1 MIPCDMCSFTSVSAD
16 DYIKHIETKH
26 QKKSVDEKE
35 YACGR
40 CDYKGRLEAQFKT
53 HLEVAHNLNVGGFT
67 KVSYSKNSKNP
78 CLNWNRG
85 NCNFDNCKFE
95 QKEIPA
101 CRFNNRCSRVD
112 CTFWHEEYT
121 GKFPF
126 LAYRPRQK
134 NPNWLPRGQH
144 PGQKM

>member
-1 MIPCDMCSFTSVSAD
+1 MCSFTSVSAD

-26 QKKSVDEKE
+26 QKKSADVKE

-40 CDYKGRLEAQFKT
+40 CDFKGNLEAQFKT
-53 HLEVAHNLNVGGFT
+53 HLEVAHNLNVGEFT

-78 CLNWNRG
+78 CLKWNRG
-85 NCNFDNCKFE
+85 HCNFDNCRFE
-95 QKEIPA
+95 HKEIPA

-112 CTFWHEEYT
+112 CTFWHEEFT

-126 LAYRPRQK
+126 LAFRPSQK
-134 NPNWLPRGQH
+134 NPNWLPRGHQTDRR
-144 PGQKM
+144 M